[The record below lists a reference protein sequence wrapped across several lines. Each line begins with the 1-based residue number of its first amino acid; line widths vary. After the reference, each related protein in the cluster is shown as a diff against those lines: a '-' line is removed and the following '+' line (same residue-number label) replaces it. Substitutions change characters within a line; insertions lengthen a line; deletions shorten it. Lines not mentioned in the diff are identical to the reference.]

1 MGERAMQIIQ
11 EIKIERLLLALGI
24 TLLIADTVPH
34 PNLSAG
40 LVEHTLHRVQAG
52 LMEESSSEGEIAGIN
67 R

>member
-1 MGERAMQIIQ
+1 MQIIQ

-40 LVEHTLHRVQAG
+40 LVEHSLRQVQAG
-52 LMEESSSEGEIAGIN
+52 FIQQSSTAGAIAGIN

>member
-1 MGERAMQIIQ
+1 MQIIQ

-40 LVEHTLHRVQAG
+40 LVEYSLRRVQAG
-52 LMEESSSEGEIAGIN
+52 LVQKSSTEGAKEFY
-67 R
+67 

>member
-1 MGERAMQIIQ
+1 MQIIQ
-11 EIKIERLLLALGI
+11 EIKIERLVLALGI

-40 LVEHTLHRVQAG
+40 LLEHALHRVQAG
-52 LMEESSSEGEIAGIN
+52 FIQESSTEGAIAGIN